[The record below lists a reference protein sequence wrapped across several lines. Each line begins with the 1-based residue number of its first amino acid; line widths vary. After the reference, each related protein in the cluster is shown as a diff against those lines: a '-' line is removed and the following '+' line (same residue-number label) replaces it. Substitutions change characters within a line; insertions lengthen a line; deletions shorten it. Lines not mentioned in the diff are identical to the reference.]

1 MTPPPEQIAAK
12 LDAAWADWAV
22 LYGPYSR
29 QFVAFPTAAL
39 AVPAQHAGLI
49 TTNDPN
55 ELQRRVA
62 FVRTACRR

>member
-12 LDAAWADWAV
+12 LDATWADWAV

-39 AVPAQHAGLI
+39 AVPAEHAGLI
-49 TTNDPN
+49 IANDHDK
-55 ELQRRVA
+55 LYRRVT
-62 FVRTACRR
+62 FVRSAQWR